1 MVLCASGNNRRN
13 EARNCG
19 RRKQHSSHCLHVELT
34 TAYERAR
41 CESADSHIL
50 LLATCAAHA
59 MDAYCVVY
67 IWKVQPCTDHRYQPG
82 QDDEAMMMMM
92 HDDDGGGDGC
102 A

>member
-1 MVLCASGNNRRN
+1 
-13 EARNCG
+13 
-19 RRKQHSSHCLHVELT
+19 
-34 TAYERAR
+34 
-41 CESADSHIL
+41 
-50 LLATCAAHA
+50 

-92 HDDDGGGDGC
+92 HDDDDGGDGC